1 MPCSLAAF
9 ATMGAAPVPVPPPIP
24 AVMKTRSAP
33 RIASLIS
40 SMLSSA
46 AALPTAG
53 SGTCAETLGCLFTY
67 LNLDVCLGGE

>member
-40 SMLSSA
+40 SMLSSV
-46 AALPTAG
+46 G
-53 SGTCAETLGCLFTY
+53 SPADGRFRTCAETLGCLFTY

>member
-53 SGTCAETLGCLFTY
+53 SAPAPRPWVAFFTY